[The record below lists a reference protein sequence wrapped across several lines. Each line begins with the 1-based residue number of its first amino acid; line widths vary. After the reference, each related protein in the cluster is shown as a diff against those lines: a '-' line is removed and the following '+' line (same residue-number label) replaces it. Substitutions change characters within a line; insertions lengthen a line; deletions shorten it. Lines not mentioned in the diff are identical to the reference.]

1 MFIAALFV
9 MAETWKQTISIN
21 RGINEDMCIYTCIYT
36 HTDTQHGLL
45 AIKKNEIKP
54 SAATRMDYHMK

>member
-1 MFIAALFV
+1 MFIAALFI

-36 HTDTQHGLL
+36 HTYTQHGLL
-45 AIKKNEIKP
+45 TIKKNEIMS